1 MDHFLKLLINI
12 INKYYFN
19 NIMNNLSS
27 LKIKNYIDV
36 GAHEGE
42 FFKYFSKK
50 NKFLKL
56 AVLIEP
62 QTHLIKT
69 LLKLPRK
76 KNLRMVIINIALG
89 RYNKLQRIFIN
100 TLSSTSTLKKYN
112 NKSFW
117 LIFKI
122 LILFFSR
129 SFKKKTQ
136 QFIAVKTLDKVIKSL
151 QLKKIDFI
159 KIDAEGSEYD
169 VLMGS
174 RKCFTKIKY
183 ILIEKQ
189 YFALYKNYSFQKIER
204 ELLNKNFILVKRFIF
219 FLPFFEDRLYKNL
232 KIAN

>member
-1 MDHFLKLLINI
+1 
-12 INKYYFN
+12 
-19 NIMNNLSS
+19 MNNLSF
-27 LKIKNYIDV
+27 LKIQNYIDV

-42 FFKYFSKK
+42 FFKYFQKT

-76 KNLRMVIINIALG
+76 KKLRIVIKNIALG

-100 TLSSTSTLKKYN
+100 TLSSTSTLKNYN

-117 LIFKI
+117 LIFKKS
-122 LILFFSR
+122 ILFFSR
-129 SFKKKTQ
+129 SCKKKTQ
-136 QFIAVKTLDKVIKSL
+136 QFIAVRTLDKVIKSL
-151 QLKKIDFI
+151 KLKKIDFI

-169 VLMGS
+169 ILMGN

-189 YFALYKNYSFQKIER
+189 YFTLYKNYSFQKVEKD
-204 ELLNKNFILVKRFIF
+204 LLNKNYLLVKRFIF
-219 FLPFFEDRLYKNL
+219 FLPFFEDRLYKNAN
-232 KIAN
+232 IAD